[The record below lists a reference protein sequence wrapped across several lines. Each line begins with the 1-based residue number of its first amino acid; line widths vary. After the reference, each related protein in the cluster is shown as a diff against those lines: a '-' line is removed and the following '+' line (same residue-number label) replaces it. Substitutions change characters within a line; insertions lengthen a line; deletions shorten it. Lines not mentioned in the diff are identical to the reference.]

1 MSRISGTGT
10 SRLVKNPPFIL
21 RWVRDQAQVWQTM
34 EISFHVEVVFIMKKL
49 RAVIATAF
57 LAAFMLVW
65 PAALRAQDIYKDK
78 TLTFIVGYSP
88 GGTYDQYT
96 RLIARHISKYL
107 PGNPTRIV
115 ENMPGAAGIIAAN
128 HLYNRAKPDGLT
140 IAAWA
145 SPLILQHIMGNEAI
159 KFDGRK
165 VGWVGIPGP
174 YDTACHFNRESGI
187 RSVDDWMNAKR
198 PMKISSIGP
207 GTSLSDVP
215 KLLKA
220 ALNLPLEMVEGYKG
234 GAEARLAVESG
245 EVDGLCASWQAT
257 KVSWRGQMES
267 GKIRVVLQATLKS
280 HPDLKNVPLAMS
292 YAKTDEARTL
302 LRVADSVHVYQFPY
316 SVAPGTPADRLQTLQ
331 QAFVKT
337 LRDRELVAE
346 ADKAQ
351 LEVQPIDGP
360 TTAKTFASLYEL
372 TPSLIGKL
380 KEILVPKR

>member
-1 MSRISGTGT
+1 MIKRIGIVFTIITAAAAIGLAST
-10 SRLVKNPPFIL
+10 
-21 RWVRDQAQVWQTM
+21 AQGQ
-34 EISFHVEVVFIMKKL
+34 E
-49 RAVIATAF
+49 F
-57 LAAFMLVW
+57 L
-65 PAALRAQDIYKDK
+65 KDK

-96 RLIARHISKYL
+96 RLIARHINKHVS
-107 PGNPTRIV
+107 GNPTRIV
-115 ENMPGAAGIIAAN
+115 ENMPGAGGIIVAN
-128 HLYNRAKPDGLT
+128 HLYNRVKPDGLT

-145 SPLILQHIMGNEAI
+145 SPLILQHVMGNEAT

-187 RSVDDWMNAKR
+187 RTVDDWFASKR
-198 PMKISSIGP
+198 PVKIGSIGP

-220 ALNLPLEMVEGYKG
+220 ALGLPIDMVEGYKG

-257 KVSWRGQMES
+257 KVSWRSQMQS
-267 GKIRVVLQATLKS
+267 GKIHVVLQATLKS
-280 HPDLKNVPLAMS
+280 HPDLKNIPLAIN

-302 LRVADSVHVYQFPY
+302 LRVADNVHVYQFPY
-316 SVAPGTPADRLQTLQ
+316 SVAPGTPPERLQVLQ
-331 QAFVKT
+331 QGFIKT
-337 LRDRELVAE
+337 LRDPELIAE
-346 ADKAQ
+346 ANKAD
-351 LEVQPIDGP
+351 LEVAAIDGP

-372 TPSLIGKL
+372 SPSLIAKL
-380 KEILVPKR
+380 KEILIPKR

>member
-1 MSRISGTGT
+1 MIKRIGIWLIIITASAVISLT
-10 SRLVKNPPFIL
+10 STT
-21 RWVRDQAQVWQTM
+21 QAQ
-34 EISFHVEVVFIMKKL
+34 E
-49 RAVIATAF
+49 F
-57 LAAFMLVW
+57 L
-65 PAALRAQDIYKDK
+65 KDK

-96 RLIARHISKYL
+96 RLIARHINKHVA
-107 PGNPTRIV
+107 GNPTRIV
-115 ENMPGAAGIIAAN
+115 ENMPGAGGIIAAN
-128 HLYNRAKPDGLT
+128 HLYNRVKPDGLT

-145 SPLILQHIMGNEAI
+145 SPLILQHVMGNEAT

-187 RSVDDWMNAKR
+187 RTVDDWFASKR
-198 PMKISSIGP
+198 PLKIASIGP

-220 ALNLPLEMVEGYKG
+220 ALGLPLDMVEGYKG

-257 KVSWRGQMES
+257 KVTWRSQMES

-280 HPDLKNVPLAMS
+280 HPDLKNVPLAIN

-302 LRVADSVHVYQFPY
+302 LRVADNVHVYQFPY
-316 SVAPGTPADRLQTLQ
+316 SVAPGTPPERLQVLQ
-331 QAFVKT
+331 QGFIKT
-337 LRDRELVAE
+337 LRDPELIAE
-346 ADKAQ
+346 AKKAD
-351 LEVQPIDGP
+351 LEVEPIDGP
-360 TTAKTFASLYEL
+360 TTAKTFAGLYEL
-372 TPSLIGKL
+372 NPSLIGKL
-380 KEILVPKR
+380 KEILIPKR

>member
-1 MSRISGTGT
+1 MITRIKIL
-10 SRLVKNPPFIL
+10 LVIIVVAAAAAISL
-21 RWVRDQAQVWQTM
+21 ASTAQGQ
-34 EISFHVEVVFIMKKL
+34 E
-49 RAVIATAF
+49 F
-57 LAAFMLVW
+57 L
-65 PAALRAQDIYKDK
+65 KDK

-96 RLIARHISKYL
+96 RLIARHINKHVS
-107 PGNPTRIV
+107 GNPTRIV
-115 ENMPGAAGIIAAN
+115 ENMPGAGGIIVAN
-128 HLYNRAKPDGLT
+128 HLYNRVKPDGLT

-145 SPLILQHIMGNEAI
+145 SPLILQHVMGNEAT

-187 RSVDDWMNAKR
+187 RTVEDWFASKR
-198 PMKISSIGP
+198 PVKIGSIGP

-220 ALNLPLEMVEGYKG
+220 ALGLPLDMVEGYKG

-257 KVSWRGQMES
+257 KVSWRSQMQS
-267 GKIRVVLQATLKS
+267 GKIHVVLQATLKS
-280 HPDLKNVPLAMS
+280 HPDLKNIPLAIN

-302 LRVADSVHVYQFPY
+302 LRVADNVHVYQFPY
-316 SVAPGTPADRLQTLQ
+316 SVAPGTPPERLQVLQ
-331 QAFVKT
+331 QGFIKT
-337 LRDRELVAE
+337 FRDPELIAE
-346 ADKAQ
+346 AKKAD
-351 LEVQPIDGP
+351 LEVAAIDGA

-372 TPSLIGKL
+372 SPSLIAKL
-380 KEILVPKR
+380 KEILIPKR

>member
-1 MSRISGTGT
+1 M
-10 SRLVKNPPFIL
+10 VDKN
-21 RWVRDQAQVWQTM
+21 RG
-34 EISFHVEVVFIMKKL
+34 
-49 RAVIATAF
+49 F
-57 LAAFMLVW
+57 LAGFIALIAGSLAAPAF
-65 PAALRAQDIYKDK
+65 AQDVFKDK

-96 RLIARHISKYL
+96 RLLARHISKYL

-115 ENMPGAAGIIAAN
+115 ENMTGAGGIIAAN

-145 SPLILQHIMGNEAI
+145 SPLILQHIMGNDAT

-174 YDTACHFNRESGI
+174 YDTACHFNSQSGI
-187 RSVDDWMNAKR
+187 KTMADWINAKR
-198 PMKISSIGP
+198 PLKIASIGP

-245 EVDGLCASWQAT
+245 EADGLCASWQAT
-257 KVSWRGQMES
+257 KVSWRSQMES
-267 GKIRVVLQATLKS
+267 GKINVVLQATLKS
-280 HPDLKNVPLAMS
+280 HPDLKKVPLAIS
-292 YAKTDEARTL
+292 YAKTEEAKTL
-302 LRVADSVHVYQFPY
+302 LRVADNVHVYQFPF
-316 SVAPGTPADRLQTLQ
+316 SVAPGTPPDRLQTLQ
-331 QAFVKT
+331 QAFMKT
-337 LRDRELVAE
+337 FKDRDLIAE
-346 ADKAQ
+346 ADKSQ
-351 LEVQPIDGP
+351 LEVAPIDGP

-372 TPSLIGKL
+372 NPTLIARL
-380 KEILVPKR
+380 KDILIPKR